1 LTGLAGPSTLCDKVL
16 DYTKEEALIR
26 SDEGIQR
33 ELSRGT
39 MELAVLAL
47 IEARKRYGYDLLTSL
62 GAASDGAIAIKEGTL
77 YPALHRMEDAGYISA
92 SWEAEGR
99 VAPRKYYQITKDGK
113 ARLEALRTEWQR
125 LSSGMEKLLNGGAD
139 S

>member
-1 LTGLAGPSTLCDKVL
+1 
-16 DYTKEEALIR
+16 
-26 SDEGIQR
+26 
-33 ELSRGT
+33 

-47 IEARKRYGYDLLTSL
+47 IEARKRYGYDLLSSLTS
-62 GAASDGAIAIKEGTL
+62 ASDGSLAIKEGTL

-99 VAPRKYYQITKDGK
+99 ASPRKYYSITKDGK
-113 ARLEALRTEWQR
+113 ARLEALRTEWER
-125 LSSGMEKLLNGGAD
+125 LSTGMERLLNGGGAE

>member
-1 LTGLAGPSTLCDKVL
+1 VAPSD
-16 DYTKEEALIR
+16 D
-26 SDEGIQR
+26 GIQR

-47 IEARKRYGYDLLTSL
+47 IDARKRYGYDLLTSL
-62 GAASDGAIAIKEGTL
+62 GRASDGSIAIKEGTL
-77 YPALHRMEDAGYISA
+77 YPALHRMEDAGYIAA

-99 VAPRKYYQITKDGK
+99 AAPRKYYSITEAGK
-113 ARLEALRTEWQR
+113 ARLEALSTEWRR
-125 LSSGMEKLLNGGAD
+125 LASGMDRLLNGGAE

>member
-1 LTGLAGPSTLCDKVL
+1 MAPVD
-16 DYTKEEALIR
+16 D
-26 SDEGIQR
+26 GIQR

-47 IEARKRYGYDLLTSL
+47 IDARKRYGYDLLTSL
-62 GAASDGAIAIKEGTL
+62 GSSSDGSIAIKEGTL
-77 YPALHRMEDAGYISA
+77 YPALHRMEDAGYITA

-99 VAPRKYYQITKDGK
+99 AAPRKYYSITDGGR
-113 ARLEALRTEWQR
+113 ARLEALRNEWLR
-125 LSSGMEKLLNGGAD
+125 LASGMEKLLNGGAR

>member
-1 LTGLAGPSTLCDKVL
+1 VTRYKARPGKVGKKAMGTG
-16 DYTKEEALIR
+16 
-26 SDEGIQR
+26 DEGIQR
-33 ELSRGT
+33 ELARGT

-47 IEARKRYGYDLLTSL
+47 IAARKRYGYDLLSSL
-62 GAASDGAIAIKEGTL
+62 AGASDGAMAIKEGTL

-99 VAPRKYYQITKDGK
+99 ASPRKYYSITKEGR
-113 ARLEALRTEWQR
+113 ARLEALRAEWQR
-125 LSSGMEKLLNGGAD
+125 LSTGMERLLSGGAQ

>member
-1 LTGLAGPSTLCDKVL
+1 MSQGDV
-16 DYTKEEALIR
+16 
-26 SDEGIQR
+26 GIQR

-47 IEARKRYGYDLLTSL
+47 ISARKRYVYDLLSSL
-62 GAASDGAIAIKEGTL
+62 AGASDGAVAIKEGTL

-99 VAPRKYYQITKDGK
+99 ASPRKYYSITKSGK
-113 ARLEALRTEWQR
+113 ARLEALRTEWDR
-125 LSSGMEKLLNGGAD
+125 LATGMERLLNGGAE

>member
-1 LTGLAGPSTLCDKVL
+1 MAPN
-16 DYTKEEALIR
+16 
-26 SDEGIQR
+26 DEGIQR

-47 IEARKRYGYDLLTSL
+47 IDARKRYGYDLLTSL
-62 GAASDGAIAIKEGTL
+62 GSASNGAMAIKEGTL
-77 YPALHRMEDAGYISA
+77 YPALHRLEDAGYIEA

-99 VAPRKYYQITKDGK
+99 SAPRKYYRITKDGK
-113 ARLEALRTEWQR
+113 SRLAALRNEWQR
-125 LSSGMEKLLNGGAD
+125 LASGMETLLNGGAE

>member
-1 LTGLAGPSTLCDKVL
+1 MTQ
-16 DYTKEEALIR
+16 

-47 IEARKRYGYDLLTSL
+47 ISARKRYGYDLLTSL
-62 GAASDGAIAIKEGTL
+62 SGASDGAIAIKEGTL
-77 YPALHRMEDAGYISA
+77 YPALHRMEDAGYIAA

-99 VAPRKYYQITKDGK
+99 ASPRKYYSITKDGK
-113 ARLEALRTEWQR
+113 ARLEALRTEWDR
-125 LSSGMEKLLNGGAD
+125 LQGGMERLLNGGAE

>member
-1 LTGLAGPSTLCDKVL
+1 MAP
-16 DYTKEEALIR
+16 
-26 SDEGIQR
+26 DEGGIQR

-47 IEARKRYGYDLLTSL
+47 ISARKRYGYDLLSSL
-62 GAASDGAIAIKEGTL
+62 SSSSDGSIAIKEGTL

-99 VAPRKYYQITKDGK
+99 ASPRKYYSITKEGK

-125 LSSGMEKLLNGGAD
+125 LATGMERLLNGGAE

>member
-1 LTGLAGPSTLCDKVL
+1 MAPG
-16 DYTKEEALIR
+16 
-26 SDEGIQR
+26 DEGIQR

-47 IEARKRYGYDLLTSL
+47 IDARKRYGYDLLTSL
-62 GAASDGAIAIKEGTL
+62 ARSSDGSIAIKEGTL

-99 VAPRKYYQITKDGK
+99 SAPRKYYSITTDGK
-113 ARLEALRTEWQR
+113 ARLEALRAEWQR
-125 LSSGMEKLLNGGAD
+125 LLVGMERLLNGGGAE

>member
-1 LTGLAGPSTLCDKVL
+1 MAAG
-16 DYTKEEALIR
+16 E
-26 SDEGIQR
+26 EGIQR

-39 MELAVLAL
+39 MELAALAL
-47 IEARKRYGYDLLTSL
+47 IESRKRYGYELLTSMTS
-62 GAASDGAIAIKEGTL
+62 ASDGSLAIKEGTL

-99 VAPRKYYQITKDGK
+99 AAPRKYYSITKHGR

-125 LSSGMEKLLNGGAD
+125 LASGMEKLLNGGAH

>member
-1 LTGLAGPSTLCDKVL
+1 MSRKASPK
-16 DYTKEEALIR
+16 
-26 SDEGIQR
+26 DEGIQR

-47 IEARKRYGYDLLTSL
+47 ISARKRYGYDLLSSL
-62 GAASDGAIAIKEGTL
+62 SSASDGSIEIKEGTL

-99 VAPRKYYQITKDGK
+99 ASPRKYYSITKDGQT
-113 ARLEALRTEWQR
+113 RLQALRTEWKR
-125 LSSGMEKLLNGGAD
+125 LSIGLERLLNGGAE

>member
-1 LTGLAGPSTLCDKVL
+1 M
-16 DYTKEEALIR
+16 
-26 SDEGIQR
+26 DEGIQR
-33 ELSRGT
+33 EFSRGT

-47 IEARKRYGYDLLTSL
+47 IKARKRYGYDLLSSL
-62 GAASDGAIAIKEGTL
+62 SSASNGAVAIKEGTL

-99 VAPRKYYQITKDGK
+99 TAPRKYYSITDNGK
-113 ARLEALRTEWQR
+113 ARLKALRAEWDR
-125 LSSGMEKLLNGGAD
+125 LTDGMDRLLNGGAE

>member
-1 LTGLAGPSTLCDKVL
+1 MTPG
-16 DYTKEEALIR
+16 
-26 SDEGIQR
+26 DEGAIQR

-47 IEARKRYGYDLLTSL
+47 ISARKRYGYDLLTSL
-62 GAASDGAIAIKEGTL
+62 ASASAGSIAIKEGSL

-99 VAPRKYYQITKDGK
+99 AAPRKYYSITKDGK

-125 LSSGMEKLLNGGAD
+125 LATGMEQLLNGGAE

>member
-1 LTGLAGPSTLCDKVL
+1 
-16 DYTKEEALIR
+16 
-26 SDEGIQR
+26 
-33 ELSRGT
+33 

-62 GAASDGAIAIKEGTL
+62 RSASDGSLAIKEGTL

-99 VAPRKYYQITKDGK
+99 GAPRKYYSITRDGK
-113 ARLEALRTEWQR
+113 TRLGALRNEWLR
-125 LSSGMEKLLNGGAD
+125 LSAGMEKLLNGGGAE

>member
-1 LTGLAGPSTLCDKVL
+1 MGS
-16 DYTKEEALIR
+16 E
-26 SDEGIQR
+26 DEGIQR

-62 GAASDGAIAIKEGTL
+62 GSASDGSIAIKEGTL

-99 VAPRKYYQITKDGK
+99 AAPRKYYSITSQGK
-113 ARLEALRTEWQR
+113 ARLEALRTEWLR
-125 LSSGMEKLLNGGAD
+125 LASGMERLLNGGAR

>member
-1 LTGLAGPSTLCDKVL
+1 MAPGED
-16 DYTKEEALIR
+16 
-26 SDEGIQR
+26 GIQR

-47 IEARKRYGYDLLTSL
+47 IDARKRYGYDLLTSL
-62 GAASDGAIAIKEGTL
+62 GSASDGSLAIKEGTL
-77 YPALHRMEDAGYISA
+77 YPALHRMEDAGYIAA

-99 VAPRKYYQITKDGK
+99 SAPRKYYSITKDGK
-113 ARLEALRTEWQR
+113 ARLAALLNEWQR
-125 LSSGMEKLLNGGAD
+125 MSSGMEKLLNGGGAE

>member
-1 LTGLAGPSTLCDKVL
+1 MTPG
-16 DYTKEEALIR
+16 
-26 SDEGIQR
+26 DEGIQR

-47 IEARKRYGYDLLTSL
+47 IDARKRYGYDLLTSL
-62 GAASDGAIAIKEGTL
+62 TSASDGSIAIKEGTL
-77 YPALHRMEDAGYISA
+77 YPALHRLEDAGYITA

-99 VAPRKYYQITKDGK
+99 TAPRKYYRITKDGK
-113 ARLEALRTEWQR
+113 TRLEALRTEWER
-125 LSSGMEKLLNGGAD
+125 LASGMERLLNGGGAQ

>member
-1 LTGLAGPSTLCDKVL
+1 MAPG
-16 DYTKEEALIR
+16 
-26 SDEGIQR
+26 DEGIQR

-47 IEARKRYGYDLLTSL
+47 IDARKRYGYDLLTSL
-62 GAASDGAIAIKEGTL
+62 GSASDGSLAIKEGTL

-99 VAPRKYYQITKDGK
+99 AAPRKYYSITKDGK
-113 ARLEALRTEWQR
+113 VRLEALRSEWQR
-125 LSSGMEKLLNGGAD
+125 LSAGMERLLNRGGAE

>member
-1 LTGLAGPSTLCDKVL
+1 MSPGED
-16 DYTKEEALIR
+16 
-26 SDEGIQR
+26 GIQR

-62 GAASDGAIAIKEGTL
+62 GSASDGSLAIKEGTL

-99 VAPRKYYQITKDGK
+99 AAPRKYYSITKDGK
-113 ARLEALRTEWQR
+113 ARLVALRTEWRR
-125 LSSGMEKLLNGGAD
+125 LSAGMEKLLNGGGAE

>member
-1 LTGLAGPSTLCDKVL
+1 MVTG
-16 DYTKEEALIR
+16 
-26 SDEGIQR
+26 DEGIQR

-47 IEARKRYGYDLLTSL
+47 IDARKRYGYDLLSSL
-62 GAASDGAIAIKEGTL
+62 GSASGGSIAIKEGTL

-99 VAPRKYYQITKDGK
+99 AAPRKYYSITKDGK
-113 ARLEALRTEWQR
+113 ARLDALRTEWQR
-125 LSSGMEKLLNGGAD
+125 ISAGMERLLNGGGAEQ
-139 S
+139 

>member
-1 LTGLAGPSTLCDKVL
+1 MA
-16 DYTKEEALIR
+16 EEA
-26 SDEGIQR
+26 IQR

-62 GAASDGAIAIKEGTL
+62 GSASDGSLAIKEGTL
-77 YPALHRMEDAGYISA
+77 YPALHRMEDAGYIEA

-99 VAPRKYYQITKDGK
+99 AAPRKYYSITKQGK
-113 ARLEALRTEWQR
+113 ARLKALRAEWQR
-125 LSSGMEKLLNGGAD
+125 LSAGMERLLNGGGAE

>member
-1 LTGLAGPSTLCDKVL
+1 VTP
-16 DYTKEEALIR
+16 
-26 SDEGIQR
+26 SDEGAIQR

-47 IEARKRYGYDLLTSL
+47 ISARKRYGYDLLTSL
-62 GAASDGAIAIKEGTL
+62 ASASDGSIAIKEGSL

-99 VAPRKYYQITKDGK
+99 ASPRKYYSITKDGK
-113 ARLEALRTEWQR
+113 ARLETLRTEWQR
-125 LSSGMEKLLNGGAD
+125 LATGLERLLNGGAE